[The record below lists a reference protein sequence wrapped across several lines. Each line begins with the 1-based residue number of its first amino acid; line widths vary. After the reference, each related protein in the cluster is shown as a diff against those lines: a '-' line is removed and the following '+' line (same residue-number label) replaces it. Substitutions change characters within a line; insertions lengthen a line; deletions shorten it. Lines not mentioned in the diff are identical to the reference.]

1 MQFLETI
8 RLENGRFYHLD
19 WHQKRV
25 EKVFRTFFKGVL
37 VFNLKALLHNV
48 LTPKEGL
55 FRVRIV
61 YDVIVNEISFIPYR
75 AKKVEKLIV
84 KNSDFAYQ
92 HKFEDRSCF
101 EPVAPK
107 LCDYLYHKEGV
118 VKESSIANIA
128 FFDGKQWETALFPYL
143 KGTTRARYI
152 ASGWLVEKHIT
163 LDDLV
168 KYKKVAMM
176 NAMVGFVELGKCS
189 DILSHKA

>member
-1 MQFLETI
+1 MEIDSKTESEITLKEDNNYFWFTLDGEKKLFT
-8 RLENGRFYHLD
+8 ENFTP
-19 WHQKRV
+19 QKQ
-25 EKVFRTFFKGVL
+25 
-37 VFNLKALLHNV
+37 
-48 LTPKEGL
+48 
-55 FRVRIV
+55 V
-61 YDVIVNEISFIPYR
+61 Y
-75 AKKVEKLIV
+75 KEKLIV